1 MIYCLIYISDALKA
15 MQNSELKEI
24 LEYSQKQNKSRNITG
39 YLVYVEG
46 KTSMQNYGR
55 FIQVLEG
62 PESEVTKLFK
72 SIVADERHEK
82 VTLIKNGIINSRNF
96 SAWEMGF
103 ERISLDNDPTLQGFF
118 NLNHKVLSLDG
129 DMNNN
134 MLLDFM
140 KSFYKTI

>member
-24 LEYSQKQNKSRNITG
+24 LEYSKKQNKSRNITG

-46 KTSMQNYGR
+46 KTNMQNYGR

-62 PESEVTKLFK
+62 PESEVTELFK
-72 SIVADERHEK
+72 RIVGDERHEK
-82 VTLIKNGIINSRNF
+82 VTLIKNGMINSRNF

-103 ERISLDNDPTLQGFF
+103 ERISLDKNPTLQGFF
-118 NLNHKVLSLDG
+118 NLNHKVLSFDG

>member
-134 MLLDFM
+134 MLLNFM